1 MKKKHLMSLFH
12 TDSPTASPA
21 RPGIPPAPVH
31 WPSTL
36 IAKYDQAGPRYTS
49 YPTALQFSEQFT
61 EADYRT
67 QALQLKDSIA
77 PLSLYLHI
85 PFCHDICYYCA
96 CNKIVTTKHQ
106 HARTYLD
113 YLRKEIALQG
123 KLFSRHRKVTQLH
136 WGGGTPTFLDAAEI
150 TELMH
155 TTAMHFSLQDDDTR
169 EYSIEIDPRT
179 VKTETIALLKG
190 LGFNRMSLGVQDFD
204 PQVQKA
210 VNRIQPVEMVRTI
223 TEVARRHHFKSVSY
237 DLIYGL
243 PYQSVDSFE
252 QTLSQVIEL
261 SPDRIACYNY
271 AHMPHRFLSQRAIDR
286 LTLPSADQKMQMLA
300 VIAER
305 LQDAGYLFIG
315 MDHFVKPTD
324 DLAIA
329 QQRGKLQRN
338 FQGYSTCMAPD
349 LVGLGMSSIGSVGDC
364 YAQNAKTLDDYY
376 HALDEN
382 RLPIDRGIVL
392 NAEDKLRRHV
402 IMQLICQFRLDFA
415 EVKQQFGIDLA
426 SHCANE
432 IQCLAEFERDG
443 IVAVDA
449 QGITVL
455 PEGRPLVRHVCLVFD
470 AYNQP
475 SKAEDRRFSRI
486 L

>member
-1 MKKKHLMSLFH
+1 MSLLR
-12 TDSPTASPA
+12 TDSSGLSHAK
-21 RPGIPPAPVH
+21 PGAQQPLAH
-31 WPSTL
+31 WPSAL

-49 YPTALQFSEQFT
+49 YPTALQFSDQFT
-61 EADYRT
+61 ETDYRT

-85 PFCHDICYYCA
+85 PFCRDICYYCA
-96 CNKIVTTKHQ
+96 CNKVVTTKHQ

-113 YLRKEIALQG
+113 YLRKEIVLQG

-179 VKTETIALLKG
+179 VKPETIALLKG
-190 LGFNRMSLGVQDFD
+190 LGFNRLSLGVQDFD

-223 TEVARRHHFKSVSY
+223 TDVARRHHFKSVSY

-243 PYQSVDSFE
+243 PYQSVKSFE
-252 QTLSQVIEL
+252 QTLAQVVEL

-271 AHMPHRFLSQRAIDR
+271 AHLPHRFTSQRAIDR
-286 LTLPSADQKMQMLA
+286 LTLPSADQKLQMLS

-305 LQDAGYLFIG
+305 LQNAGYLFIG

-329 QQRGKLQRN
+329 QQRSKLQRN

-364 YAQNAKTLDDYY
+364 YAQNAKSLDDYY

-382 RLPIDRGIVL
+382 GLPIERGIVL
-392 NAEDKLRRHV
+392 NDDDKLRRYV
-402 IMQLICQFRLDFA
+402 IMQLICQFRLDFDDI
-415 EVKQQFGIDLA
+415 KQQLGVDFTA
-426 SHCANE
+426 HYSEE
-432 IQCLAEFERDG
+432 IKRLAEFERDG
-443 IVAVDA
+443 IVAIDA

-455 PEGRPLVRHVCLVFD
+455 PAGRPLVRHICLMFD

-475 SKAEDRRFSRI
+475 SQVQDRRFSRI